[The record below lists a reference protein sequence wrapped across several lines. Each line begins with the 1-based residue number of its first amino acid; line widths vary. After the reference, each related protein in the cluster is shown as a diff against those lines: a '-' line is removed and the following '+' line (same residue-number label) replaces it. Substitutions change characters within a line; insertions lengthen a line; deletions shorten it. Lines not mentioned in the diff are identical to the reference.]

1 MNAVNA
7 FTFFSF
13 KIHSEIACSKQ
24 KVSFS
29 LPAPKSLHSFIVSTV
44 HAIYP
49 AYLTLCNLITLQYL
63 MMITNYKAL
72 HLTADALQALSTISK
87 RDY

>member
-13 KIHSEIACSKQ
+13 KIHSEIAFSKQ
-24 KVSFS
+24 TVSFS
-29 LPAPKSLHSFIVSTV
+29 LPPPKTLYYFIFSTV

-49 AYLTLCNLITLQYL
+49 AYLNLYILITLQYL

-72 HLTADALQALSTISK
+72 HLTADAL
-87 RDY
+87 

>member
-29 LPAPKSLHSFIVSTV
+29 LPPPKTLCSFIFSTV
-44 HAIYP
+44 HYIYS
-49 AYLTLCNLITLQYL
+49 AYLTLYDLITLQYL

-72 HLTADALQALSTISK
+72 HLTAGVLQVLSTISK